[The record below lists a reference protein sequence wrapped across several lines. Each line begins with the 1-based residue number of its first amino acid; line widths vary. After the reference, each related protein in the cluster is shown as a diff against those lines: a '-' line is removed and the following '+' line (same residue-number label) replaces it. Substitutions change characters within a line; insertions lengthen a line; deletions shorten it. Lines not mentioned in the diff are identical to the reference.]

1 MSLYFQITN
10 QPPKKKNEN
19 LMGSERRKIA
29 RLKYPLFKKKI
40 RKTMYSFWHKIKNIK
55 FIKKNTK
62 KVLRRTEICKVLKI
76 KIELPV

>member
-29 RLKYPLFKKKI
+29 RLKYPLFKKKF
-40 RKTMYSFWHKIKNIK
+40 RKTMYFFWHKIKNIK
-55 FIKKNTK
+55 FIKKN
-62 KVLRRTEICKVLKI
+62 
-76 KIELPV
+76 P